1 MPQRIFYASHAV
13 SVEGTTIQGAQS
25 VSVNT
30 NFNLEQVFQL
40 GQLSIYDNVS
50 TDPDVEITIT
60 KALDGHPL
68 IWSLATNSGP
78 LGTGGIFSNA
88 NDQCEIILAVGDDAV
103 GVAPNTSFIQM
114 TGCFI
119 TNISYTIPVDGNM
132 TEEVQFI
139 GSHKAVTGA
148 GAVTAPGNVSPQSK
162 ILRRQHLMN
171 GAATALPAAVAG
183 KHISNI
189 SISASLNREK
199 MYTLGQMSPFHRFV
213 NFPLEVT
220 CSFDVI
226 ATGTD
231 GIAMDVINDR
241 CVGRTANE
249 EPICIELCRE
259 GIAGVRSY
267 SFYLG
272 DKCKLQSVNYSG
284 GDTSGGNV
292 TLTYTYT
299 TFNDL
304 WIEN

>member
-1 MPQRIFYASHAV
+1 MPRRIFYASHAV

-60 KALDGHPL
+60 KALDGYPL

-78 LGTGGIFSNA
+78 FGTGGIFSNA

-114 TGCFI
+114 TGCYV
-119 TNISYTIPVDGNM
+119 TNVSYTIPVDGNM

-148 GAVTAPGNVSPQSK
+148 GAVTAPGNASPDTK
-162 ILRRQHLMN
+162 ILRRQHLMAN
-171 GAATALPAAVAG
+171 SLLPAAVAG
-183 KHISNI
+183 QNISNI

-199 MYTLGQMSPFHRFV
+199 MFTLGQMSPFHRFV

-220 CSFDVI
+220 ISFDVI

-231 GIAMDVINDR
+231 GIAMDVINTR

-249 EPICIELCRE
+249 EEIRIELCSE
-259 GIAGVRSY
+259 GVGAARAY
-267 SFYLG
+267 KFYLG
-272 DKCKLQSVNYSG
+272 NKCKMQSVNYSG